1 MKKATTVTVRIDH
14 AFTTLNSYIN
24 SERRNRYIGAKIKK
38 DETQIAEEAFRG
50 LEPILVPV
58 RAIFTWT
65 MKNKRKD
72 LDNVAFAKKFILD
85 GAVKAGFLQSDN
97 CKYVVGLEDKLKY
110 GEEEFVEVEF
120 IHEMVEWFFR
130 K

>member
-1 MKKATTVTVRIDH
+1 MKTTVRINH

-50 LEPILVPV
+50 LEPILVPC

-85 GAVKAGFLQSDN
+85 GAVKAGFLPSDN
-97 CKYVVGLEDKLKY
+97 VKYVVGLEDKLKY

-120 IHEMVEWFFR
+120 IHEMVEWVFR